1 MSFSAALLVIVVI
14 SVRFFAIDRLPKTM
28 FLALWGL
35 ALFRLLV
42 PVSIPLP
49 AGISSFINRLPI
61 PSLFVNSSSSEP
73 VALINIPP
81 GVNHVV
87 QPVFQ
92 TDILPIIWICGM
104 IILFV
109 IFVALYLRTHRKL
122 KFATDIRDNDFI
134 NSWLADHKHI
144 RPVTVLRSDR
154 ISSPLAVGIIK
165 PRIILPAS
173 LELTDTRRLDFILT
187 HEYFHI
193 KRFDALWKL
202 LLIIVICIHWY
213 NPVVW
218 IMFILANRDLEL
230 TCDHMVLR
238 HFSTDVKS
246 EYAFMLINMI
256 QRKNDLQPIHSGF
269 NINCNQERIISIMK
283 NKKPSIFNIIPAVLI
298 VTVLTFGV
306 LMTTACDE
314 DPAPEASA
322 LPRNF
327 TAIGSGYNGSA
338 VKDIVNDKEDEETEK
353 LLREAI
359 KVEEQRVKSEIEA
372 LEKQLQREID
382 EAKRKLI
389 EETQKNP

>member
-1 MSFSAALLVIVVI
+1 
-14 SVRFFAIDRLPKTM
+14 
-28 FLALWGL
+28 
-35 ALFRLLV
+35 
-42 PVSIPLP
+42 
-49 AGISSFINRLPI
+49 
-61 PSLFVNSSSSEP
+61 
-73 VALINIPP
+73 
-81 GVNHVV
+81 
-87 QPVFQ
+87 
-92 TDILPIIWICGM
+92 
-104 IILFV
+104 
-109 IFVALYLRTHRKL
+109 
-122 KFATDIRDNDFI
+122 
-134 NSWLADHKHI
+134 
-144 RPVTVLRSDR
+144 
-154 ISSPLAVGIIK
+154 
-165 PRIILPAS
+165 LPAS